1 MARGQKAKQKELT
14 PEERLQNALV
24 PKKEWP
30 YELPEGWKWVYL
42 IPGAAECLDGF
53 RKPVN
58 ASERAER
65 IGNIPYYGAT
75 GQVGYIDD
83 YLTDEPL
90 VLVGEDG
97 APFLDPFKEKA
108 YLITGKAWV
117 NNHAH
122 ILRSYYGDAGNR
134 FLMHYLN
141 VFDYRG
147 HVNGTTRL
155 KLTQSSMQTIPVPYP
170 SEEVQ
175 EELVYFIDS
184 EFQRLD
190 EAKDKIQS
198 VLDSSEERKQ
208 SILHKAFTGE
218 LTEKWRA
225 LSNKS
230 CSDWQDITFDDI
242 IQNIQAG
249 KNVRCE
255 ERPPKEDEIGIVKVS
270 AVTWGEYNEEESKTC
285 LTNEFWNQ
293 EYEIHPEDFLFSR
306 ANTLELVGNCVIVKQ
321 TSKKLMLSDKIL
333 RITFKNEVDPY
344 WLLYFT
350 QSKEYRSQIEE
361 LSSGN
366 QMSMRNVSQNNLRKV
381 KVTIPLLEEQHEI
394 VRILDKYFNS
404 DKIVQY
410 TASAALDQLE
420 KTRKSIL
427 SKAFRGEL
435 IR

>member
-24 PKKEWP
+24 PKEEWP
-30 YELPEGWKWVYL
+30 YELPKGWNWVYL

-134 FLMHYLN
+134 FLMHFLN

-147 HVNGTTRL
+147 YVNGTTRL

-170 SEEVQ
+170 SKEVQ

-184 EFQRLD
+184 ELQCLD

-198 VLDSSEERKQ
+198 VIDSSEERKQ
-208 SILHKAFTGE
+208 SILHKAFTGA
-218 LTEKWRA
+218 LTDNWRHEHGISKTTWQNMKLKDA
-225 LSNKS
+225 CDGLKYGTSSKS
-230 CSDWQDITFDDI
+230 
-242 IQNIQAG
+242 G
-249 KNVRCE
+249 K
-255 ERPPKEDEIGIVKVS
+255 IGIVPVIRMGNLQHGEIDWDNLVYSNDAEDNEKYLLKTGDVLFNRTNS
-270 AVTWGEYNEEESKTC
+270 PEWVGKTSIYRGERPAIYAGYLVKLDYKPELLLGEYLNFVMNSPEAKTYCNAVKTDGVNQSNISAKKIGEFIIPVPSINE
-285 LTNEFWNQ
+285 
-293 EYEIHPEDFLFSR
+293 
-306 ANTLELVGNCVIVKQ
+306 
-321 TSKKLMLSDKIL
+321 
-333 RITFKNEVDPY
+333 
-344 WLLYFT
+344 
-350 QSKEYRSQIEE
+350 
-361 LSSGN
+361 
-366 QMSMRNVSQNNLRKV
+366 QN
-381 KVTIPLLEEQHEI
+381 EI
-394 VRILDKYFNS
+394 VRILDRLS
-404 DKIVQY
+404 DSEKVAKKN
-410 TASAALDQLE
+410 ASAALDQLE
-420 KTRKSIL
+420 KTKKSIL